1 MNVNENAIEELTRI
15 LIEEDFRNKGN
26 EINLKMTKK
35 DLISFC
41 IKLVK
46 TIERYR

>member
-1 MNVNENAIEELTRI
+1 MNQMAIEELTRI
-15 LIEEDFRNKGN
+15 LIEEDFKNKGN

-46 TIERYR
+46 TIEKYR

>member
-1 MNVNENAIEELTRI
+1 MNEIAIEELTRL
-15 LIEEDFRNKGN
+15 LIEEDFKNKDK
-26 EINLKMTKK
+26 ELYLKMSKK